1 MFRRQQKLSANIFTF
16 ADEISLRAAHH
27 KTNYDNRKK
36 KRPMFD
42 MMKMMGKVKE
52 FQTRMKEVQDGL
64 GKLKAYGESGAGMV
78 KATVSGKK
86 QLISIDIDPALM
98 KAEDKMI
105 LQDLVVAAVNK
116 AMEEADIMA
125 KEEVRKNTEGL
136 LPNIPGMDLGSLM
149 G

>member
-1 MFRRQQKLSANIFTF
+1 
-16 ADEISLRAAHH
+16 
-27 KTNYDNRKK
+27 
-36 KRPMFD
+36 MFD

-52 FQTRMKEVQDGL
+52 FQTRMKEVQEGL

-78 KATVSGKK
+78 KATVNGKK
-86 QLISIDIDPALM
+86 QLISVDIDPALM